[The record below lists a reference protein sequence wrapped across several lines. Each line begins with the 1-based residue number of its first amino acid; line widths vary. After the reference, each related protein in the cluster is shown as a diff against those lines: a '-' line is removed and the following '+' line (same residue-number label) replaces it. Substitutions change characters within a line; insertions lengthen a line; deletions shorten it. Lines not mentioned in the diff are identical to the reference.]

1 MISSLKLYKFTV
13 FDDIKI
19 DFSPGVNIFIG
30 RNGTG
35 KTHILKVLYSL
46 MSSHLDD
53 ERVEDKLVEVFL
65 PKDKRIGRLVQRGV
79 GVARADVEVVLD
91 KKKNRISFSS
101 RESDGVKAAS
111 SWKGIS
117 GGASVYIPVK
127 EMLANAPGFLAL
139 YENREIHFESI
150 YADILL
156 KAYLPP
162 LRGPQTGERKEL
174 MGMIQNVIEGRVLE
188 KNGEFYLKNRQGEL
202 EFTLLSEGF
211 RKLGLLWL
219 LIQNGT
225 LSKGTTLFWDEPET
239 NLNPTM
245 ITFLVDILMYLQR
258 IGVQIFIATHDYFVL
273 KNFDFK
279 AKETDAI
286 RFFSL
291 SRNGKQK
298 IESISGDSYQSIIP
312 NAIDSSFAAVY
323 DKEIEGLMDR

>member
-1 MISSLKLYKFTV
+1 
-13 FDDIKI
+13 
-19 DFSPGVNIFIG
+19 
-30 RNGTG
+30 
-35 KTHILKVLYSL
+35 
-46 MSSHLDD
+46 
-53 ERVEDKLVEVFL
+53 
-65 PKDKRIGRLVQRGV
+65 
-79 GVARADVEVVLD
+79 
-91 KKKNRISFSS
+91 
-101 RESDGVKAAS
+101 
-111 SWKGIS
+111 
-117 GGASVYIPVK
+117 
-127 EMLANAPGFLAL
+127 MLANAPGFLAL

-245 ITFLVDILMYLQR
+245 VTFLVDILMYLQR

-279 AKETDAI
+279 STKKDDI

-291 SRNGKQK
+291 SRNDDQK
-298 IESISGDSYQSIIP
+298 IGSVFGDSYQSIIP
-312 NAIDSSFAAVY
+312 NAIDSSFAAIY